1 MECAIQVSNTLSHVG
16 NKCIHSLYFT
26 LTLHMLQQK
35 TTIIFIVPD
44 DFIFCFTEII
54 GTGDVVQ
61 VQNVTRYLDIIYTCA
76 ASNGHE
82 TINDY
87 ERRHHD
93 IRIRV
98 RCE

>member
-1 MECAIQVSNTLSHVG
+1 M
-16 NKCIHSLYFT
+16 
-26 LTLHMLQQK
+26 
-35 TTIIFIVPD
+35 
-44 DFIFCFTEII
+44 
-54 GTGDVVQ
+54 Q

-82 TINDY
+82 TINDN

-98 RCE
+98 RCELFTQNLCLVSAVISKGVLLPSSNCRVYS

>member
-1 MECAIQVSNTLSHVG
+1 M
-16 NKCIHSLYFT
+16 
-26 LTLHMLQQK
+26 
-35 TTIIFIVPD
+35 
-44 DFIFCFTEII
+44 
-54 GTGDVVQ
+54 Q

-98 RCE
+98 RCELLTQNLCLVRAVISKGVLLPSSKASKNLTLDLCHLPLLTF